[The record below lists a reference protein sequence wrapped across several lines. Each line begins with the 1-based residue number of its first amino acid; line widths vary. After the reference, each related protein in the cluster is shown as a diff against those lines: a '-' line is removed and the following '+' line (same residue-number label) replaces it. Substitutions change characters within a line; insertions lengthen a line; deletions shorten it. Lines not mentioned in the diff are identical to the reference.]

1 MCILSAEFIER
12 KRREEDHIL
21 GTHQKG
27 RQEKTGHALKDSVY
41 CHDLHNGDTPN

>member
-1 MCILSAEFIER
+1 MKE
-12 KRREEDHIL
+12 KGRRPNL

-27 RQEKTGHALKDSVY
+27 RQEKTGHSLKDGVY